1 MQYGLILT
9 HNLSTIITAFFSL
22 LYLGLNFKKVKEEK
36 DIRKKLLINIIFI
49 LTISCFYWM
58 PFVET
63 SFFTKYQVYE
73 EGMMSTPELTAERGL
88 SIKQLFVTLNN
99 GSYVFELGP
108 HIILMLA
115 FSIFTF
121 KKIKP
126 ELKEQYGFF
135 LFSGIITLWMS
146 TKYFPWKF
154 LPQEF
159 SFIQFPWRMLMLSS
173 FFLSIV
179 CAINMSE
186 VIKAFNYKDALV
198 ISAISIIYIVALSGL
213 LVKYTENI
221 ENIENIH
228 LGNISGREFET
239 VAGTAKAEYLPVNAY
254 KNRFYI
260 ATRDDF
266 IDIIE
271 GKAIIED
278 EVKNGSNYK
287 AKIKT
292 LETEYTIFELPYI
305 YYPGYKVTSD
315 GMQIDTFETKNGF
328 IGFALYKD
336 ENIDLEVTYTGTS
349 LMKISMLISFLSLIT
364 FLVCIVKKPENLKNE
379 EK

>member
-1 MQYGLILT
+1 M
-9 HNLSTIITAFFSL
+9 
-22 LYLGLNFKKVKEEK
+22 NFKKIKEQK
-36 DIRKKLLINIIFI
+36 NIRKKLILSIIFI
-49 LTISCFYWM
+49 LTISCFYWI
-58 PFVET
+58 PFIET

-73 EGMMSTPELTAERGL
+73 DGMMSTSELTAQRGL
-88 SIKQLFVTLNN
+88 SINQLFVTLNN

-121 KKIKP
+121 KKINN

-135 LFSGIITLWMS
+135 LFSGLITLWMA

-159 SFIQFPWRMLMLSS
+159 SFIQFPWRMLMMSG
-173 FFLSIV
+173 FFFSIV

-186 VIKAFNYKDALV
+186 VIKKFNYKDV
-198 ISAISIIYIVALSGL
+198 IIISTISIIYIVALFGL
-213 LVKYTENI
+213 LTRYSENI
-221 ENIENIH
+221 ENIENLQ
-228 LGNISGREFET
+228 LGNISGKEIET

-254 KNRFYI
+254 NNRFYI
-260 ATRDDF
+260 ASRDKF
-266 IDIIE
+266 IDILE

-278 EVKNGSNYK
+278 EVKDGSNYK

-292 LETEYTIFELPYI
+292 LDAEYTIFELPYI
-305 YYPGYKVTSD
+305 YYPGYKVTLD
-315 GMQIDTFETKNGF
+315 GMKIDTFETANGF
-328 IGFALYKD
+328 LGFVMYKD
-336 ENIDLEVTYTGTS
+336 DNVVLEVNYSGS
-349 LMKISMLISFLSLIT
+349 LLMKISILISFTSLIT
-364 FLVCIVKKPENLKNE
+364 FFVYIIKNGKGLKNE